1 MVHFPN
7 CHHQHVDTA
16 SFQCIASHC
25 QWLPLQFR
33 SISRTKFV
41 GYAVELDFGITLLFS
56 IVGMGGASVIAYELY
71 RRRR

>member
-1 MVHFPN
+1 VVHFPN
-7 CHHQHVDTA
+7 FHRWHVDTA

-25 QWLPLQFR
+25 HWLHLRFR

-56 IVGMGGASVIAYELY
+56 IVGMGGSSVIAYELY